1 MVSDIKIDF
10 ALMKFALTK
19 IIDENTALFSRDE
32 NYILQ
37 FLYEKSDLKI
47 NFDTENLKQYKG
59 IFVNSFAKK
68 CKEIAEY
75 CSKVDIHNIHGISN
89 MHNKDELFKSG
100 IFSTFIRHLYL
111 ENELL
116 NANNETSISIITTLF
131 AHLGS
136 LYYFKADSETL
147 EKLFFYSLLLYL
159 SETKCFDHEDVE
171 AKSVVKSMKNLLN
184 IQGLEFEIKHGDVY
198 LDESSE
204 YIVHSEIEKHIKAV
218 GGIEFLR
225 LLFNKEITPKYNKA
239 IDRFMLHRNMEQLLT
254 RINRLRI
261 PYNYL
266 MQMAVKHL
274 CEVKCPL
281 LTEKGRNA
289 NYDNA
294 IRISSDYLNVLNLQS
309 YSILSDIFWNYENI
323 PKKLS
328 QNTLFEKMH
337 TPIQYRCDFVV
348 RFMKDVYGP
357 LFSNSKIREYSFKEY
372 FNFCNV
378 ILNESRVCVT
388 YTFDELKKTTKIKHT
403 VLMKILND
411 VSIPYDE
418 VNSGYNHFL
427 SKTNYKSYPLIK
439 LKNNTYF
446 LFSAHFNSF
455 AFCEVLYKKLNPYF
469 RGQFNKLKGEY
480 FETMIKNLFID
491 KGFSFH
497 SGKYQEGNSNILECD
512 MILEDDKQIVF
523 LEIKNQPLFDSFE
536 TGDDVETLY
545 CIGEGMV
552 KAQKQCYRHIR
563 QLKRTDKL
571 VIEDNEIQYELV
583 GNSRKI
589 ICISVCS
596 QEYFFLTNKTFSEA
610 FLNSLLSVTYHA
622 TDPNKKTRLNN
633 LNTLCNQLKQLVA
646 DIGDDQVFFNTL
658 FRSAQQIFTTLSVSK
673 TLDDFIYY
681 LTQPIYLSDNSADAY
696 NQLLTGM
703 KMKRINLS

>member
-1 MVSDIKIDF
+1 M
-10 ALMKFALTK
+10 
-19 IIDENTALFSRDE
+19 
-32 NYILQ
+32 
-37 FLYEKSDLKI
+37 
-47 NFDTENLKQYKG
+47 
-59 IFVNSFAKK
+59 
-68 CKEIAEY
+68 
-75 CSKVDIHNIHGISN
+75 
-89 MHNKDELFKSG
+89 
-100 IFSTFIRHLYL
+100 
-111 ENELL
+111 
-116 NANNETSISIITTLF
+116 
-131 AHLGS
+131 
-136 LYYFKADSETL
+136 
-147 EKLFFYSLLLYL
+147 
-159 SETKCFDHEDVE
+159 
-171 AKSVVKSMKNLLN
+171 
-184 IQGLEFEIKHGDVY
+184 
-198 LDESSE
+198 
-204 YIVHSEIEKHIKAV
+204 
-218 GGIEFLR
+218 
-225 LLFNKEITPKYNKA
+225 
-239 IDRFMLHRNMEQLLT
+239 
-254 RINRLRI
+254 
-261 PYNYL
+261 
-266 MQMAVKHL
+266 
-274 CEVKCPL
+274 
-281 LTEKGRNA
+281 
-289 NYDNA
+289 
-294 IRISSDYLNVLNLQS
+294 
-309 YSILSDIFWNYENI
+309 
-323 PKKLS
+323 
-328 QNTLFEKMH
+328 
-337 TPIQYRCDFVV
+337 
-348 RFMKDVYGP
+348 
-357 LFSNSKIREYSFKEY
+357 
-372 FNFCNV
+372 
-378 ILNESRVCVT
+378 
-388 YTFDELKKTTKIKHT
+388 
-403 VLMKILND
+403 
-411 VSIPYDE
+411 
-418 VNSGYNHFL
+418 
-427 SKTNYKSYPLIK
+427 
-439 LKNNTYF
+439 
-446 LFSAHFNSF
+446 
-455 AFCEVLYKKLNPYF
+455 YKKLNPYF